1 VLSDNETSPLTTTTS
16 PDPNRNYTGPYAKHY
31 VGTMENRVDIPGAP
45 PARDAAIK
53 PLPVAP
59 SIPILGSAREMLSDA
74 PGFVLRTAREI
85 GPIFRIP
92 SGRAHSR

>member
-1 VLSDNETSPLTTTTS
+1 M
-16 PDPNRNYTGPYAKHY
+16 
-31 VGTMENRVDIPGAP
+31 TMDNRVDIPGAL

-92 SGRAHSR
+92 LGPRTLTLIAHRKTCSSCSRTTTKTSRAGTSPT

>member
-1 VLSDNETSPLTTTTS
+1 
-16 PDPNRNYTGPYAKHY
+16 
-31 VGTMENRVDIPGAP
+31 MENRVDIPGAP

-59 SIPILGSAREMLSDA
+59 SMPILGSAREMLSDA

-92 SGRAHSR
+92 LGRAHSR